1 MISDASSMD
10 DYRKRSVAAG
20 LRRQWRHAVILC
32 RRAWRQLSMTTHS
45 LSQANRQIRA
55 KETPV
60 VRRKPRR

>member
-1 MISDASSMD
+1 MSSDAPSTD
-10 DYRKRSVAAG
+10 DYRARSVAAG

-32 RRAWRQLSMTTHS
+32 KRAWRQLSMTTHS
-45 LSQANRQIRA
+45 VPQVNRRIRV